1 MTGYYSQRRKLHRS
15 RDGEILGVCRG
26 IAEWRDLPVSAVR
39 LVFVLLVLFAGM
51 SIWVYFI
58 LALILPVEPEYRE
71 DRYRQ
76 RRSRRSSANDTDDTD
91 EEFEDLKERVGKM
104 ENEEFDREKD
114 WDSRFSK
121 DR

>member
-1 MTGYYSQRRKLHRS
+1 MTGYYSQRRKLYRS

-58 LALILPVEPEYRE
+58 LALILPVRPEYRE
-71 DRYRQ
+71 DRSRG
-76 RRSRRSSANDTDDTD
+76 RRSRPFSDADDVKAD
-91 EEFEDLKERVGKM
+91 FEDLKDRVNKM
-104 ENEEFDREKD
+104 EDEEFDREKD
-114 WDSRFSK
+114 WDNRFST
-121 DR
+121 DRK

>member
-1 MTGYYSQRRKLHRS
+1 MTGYYSQRRKLYRS

-58 LALILPVEPEYRE
+58 MALILPVEPEYRE
-71 DRYRQ
+71 DRYRE
-76 RRSRRSSANDTDDTD
+76 RRTRRPSAQDTD

-104 ENEEFDREKD
+104 GNEEFDREKD

>member
-76 RRSRRSSANDTDDTD
+76 RKARRPSADETD
-91 EEFEDLKERVGKM
+91 
-104 ENEEFDREKD
+104 EEFDREKD
-114 WDSRFSK
+114 WDSRFTK
-121 DR
+121 NR

>member
-58 LALILPVEPEYRE
+58 LALILPVEHEE
-71 DRYRQ
+71 DRYRE
-76 RRSRRSSANDTDDTD
+76 RRTRRPPAHETD
-91 EEFEDLKERVGKM
+91 EEFDK
-104 ENEEFDREKD
+104 EKD
-114 WDSRFSK
+114 WDNRFTK
-121 DR
+121 GR